1 MSRSRAP
8 NAGRDASSAVGK
20 AVTGPEA
27 MTGATDQEAAT
38 TSRSRSDR
46 LIASITLMNL
56 SAPAAIAVI
65 VVLIGVSWFAAYF
78 LGGGTSNVAPHWFYI
93 PVFLAGLRFGPFG
106 ALVVAAIS
114 MIVAGP
120 LLPADVST
128 NTPQALSDWVSRGI
142 FFILIGQFV
151 TLLFGGVRRLSANET
166 RLEAKVELSTAE
178 RQAREARFSALV
190 QHASDLVTIVEA
202 DATILFQSP
211 SITRI
216 LGWDEETSLGTNL
229 LDAIHDSD
237 QERWRTIVDLLTEDS
252 GEMVIEWRARHADG
266 SWRYLQ
272 TVVTNLIHEPS
283 VGGLV
288 LNSRDITDQKALEEQ
303 LRHQAFH
310 DTLTGL
316 ANRALFSEQLDQAV
330 RRRGRIGGGLALLF
344 IDLDK
349 FKTVNDLHGH
359 ALGDELLKQT
369 AERLRTTL
377 RDADAIA
384 RLGGDEFAVLF
395 EGVALDSYPG
405 SAAER
410 IIESFTQPF
419 RLQSSEVLVT
429 ASIGMALDESGTES
443 AEDLLRNADLAMYA
457 AKTKNE
463 GSYEVFTSGMHSK
476 ILDRMQV
483 EADLRRALS
492 HDEFQ
497 VYYQPIIDNS
507 SGAIGGVEALIRWI
521 HPERG
526 LVEPDDFIY
535 VAESS
540 GIIVQI
546 GEWMLEHACQEF
558 AALTRGVVSGE
569 ALGLSVNLSARQLRD
584 PTLFDTVCSA
594 AAGAGL
600 DTTRLT
606 LEITESS
613 IMEDIEVTIR
623 VLTQLRSI
631 GVKIAIDDFGTG
643 YSSLS
648 LLSQIPVDTLK
659 IDRAFVTDIAK
670 RPEPA
675 RLVRAI
681 LLLASDF
688 GLHTVAE
695 GVEELDQQ
703 QLLEDLGCQ
712 ANQGFYFARP
722 QPAAQLFE
730 LLKQDGSISTG
741 VRSSRA

>member
-1 MSRSRAP
+1 MTKSMHQE
-8 NAGRDASSAVGK
+8 GAV
-20 AVTGPEA
+20 
-27 MTGATDQEAAT
+27 

-46 LIASITLMNL
+46 FIASITLMNL
-56 SAPAAIAVI
+56 SAPAAVVVI
-65 VVLIGVSWFAAYF
+65 VGLIGASWVAAYY
-78 LGGGTSNVAPHWFYI
+78 LGGGTNVAPHWFYVA
-93 PVFLAGLRFGPFG
+93 VFLAGLRFGPFG
-106 ALVVAAIS
+106 ALVAAAAS
-114 MIVAGP
+114 MFVAGP
-120 LLPADVST
+120 LLPADVAT

-151 TLLFGGVRRLSANET
+151 TLLFGGVRRLSVRET
-166 RLEAKVELSTAE
+166 QLEEKVELSTAE
-178 RQAREARFSALV
+178 LQVREARFSALV
-190 QHASDLVTIVEA
+190 QNSSDLVTVVDA
-202 DATILFQSP
+202 DATITFQSA
-211 SITRI
+211 SVTRI
-216 LGWDEETSLGTNL
+216 LGWDEDTSLGTNL
-229 LDAIHDSD
+229 LDAIYDAD
-237 QERWRTIVDLLTEDS
+237 RQRWHTIVDFLIENS

-272 TVVTNLIHEPS
+272 TVVTNLIHDPG

-349 FKTVNDLHGH
+349 FKIVNDLHGH

-369 AERLRTTL
+369 AERLRVTL
-377 RDADAIA
+377 READAIA

-395 EGVALDSYPG
+395 EGVALDSYPR

-410 IIESFTQPF
+410 LIQSFAEPF
-419 RLQSSEVLVT
+419 KVQSADIFVS
-429 ASIGMALDESGTES
+429 ASIGMALDESGAES

-457 AKTKNE
+457 AKTKSE

-483 EADLRRALS
+483 ESDLRHALS
-492 HDEFQ
+492 HGEFE
-497 VYYQPIIDNS
+497 VYYQPIIDHS
-507 SGAIGGVEALIRWI
+507 SGTTGGVEALIRWN

-526 LVEPDDFIY
+526 LVMPDDFIS

-540 GIIVQI
+540 GIIVEI
-546 GEWMLEHACQEF
+546 GEWILRQACHEF
-558 AALTRGVVSGE
+558 VALTSDVTGGE
-569 ALGLSVNLSARQLRD
+569 TLGLSVNLSARQLRD
-584 PTLFDTVCSA
+584 PTLFDTVRDA
-594 AAGAGL
+594 AANAGL
-600 DTTRLT
+600 DAKRLT
-606 LEITESS
+606 LEITEST
-613 IMEDIEVTIR
+613 IMEDVETTVR
-623 VLTQLRSI
+623 VLTRLRSI
-631 GVKIAIDDFGTG
+631 GVRIAIDDFGTG

-648 LLSQIPVDTLK
+648 LLNEIPVDTLK
-659 IDRAFVTDIAK
+659 IDRAFVTDIAT

-675 RLVRAI
+675 RLIRAI

-695 GVEELDQQ
+695 GVEELDQH
-703 QLLEDLGCQ
+703 QLLQELGCQ
-712 ANQGFYFARP
+712 ASQGFYFARP

-730 LLKQDGSISTG
+730 LLKGVAPIATG
-741 VRSSRA
+741 ATSSVA

>member
-1 MSRSRAP
+1 M
-8 NAGRDASSAVGK
+8 
-20 AVTGPEA
+20 
-27 MTGATDQEAAT
+27 
-38 TSRSRSDR
+38 
-46 LIASITLMNL
+46 
-56 SAPAAIAVI
+56 
-65 VVLIGVSWFAAYF
+65 F
-78 LGGGTSNVAPHWFYI
+78 
-93 PVFLAGLRFGPFG
+93 
-106 ALVVAAIS
+106 
-114 MIVAGP
+114 VAGP
-120 LLPADVST
+120 LLPADVGT

-151 TLLFGGVRRLSANET
+151 TLLFGGVRRLSVNET
-166 RLEAKVELSTAE
+166 HLEAKVELGTAE

-211 SITRI
+211 SVTRI

-237 QERWRTIVDLLTEDS
+237 RERWRTIVDLLSEDS

-266 SWRYLQ
+266 SWRNLQ

-310 DTLTGL
+310 DALTGL

-369 AERLRTTL
+369 AERLRATL

-395 EGVALDSYPG
+395 EGIALDSYPR

-410 IIESFTQPF
+410 IIESFAQPF
-419 RLQSSEVLVT
+419 CVQSSEVHVT

-507 SGAIGGVEALIRWI
+507 SGTIGGVEALIRWF

-526 LVEPDDFIY
+526 LVMPDDFIY

-546 GEWMLEHACQEF
+546 GEWMLQHACQEF
-558 AALTRGVVSGE
+558 AALTRGVVRGDT
-569 ALGLSVNLSARQLRD
+569 LGLSVNLSARQLRD

-594 AAGAGL
+594 AANAGL
-600 DTTRLT
+600 DAKRLT
-606 LEITESS
+606 LEITEST
-613 IMEDIEVTIR
+613 IMEDIEITIR

-659 IDRAFVTDIAK
+659 IDRAFVTDITK

-703 QLLEDLGCQ
+703 QLLEELGCQ

-722 QPAAQLFE
+722 QPAAQLVE
-730 LLKQDGSISTG
+730 LLKQDASISTG
-741 VRSSRA
+741 VRSSLA